1 MSDRH
6 GMTDERWEYLMQPFE
21 GDENVMLTAKEVDNG
36 WHWCYSWDS
45 LLIHVEDVEFEHCK
59 CDFMKKFRKEKI
71 DMTMTN
77 DNAPIADASTLV
89 ARLEEHSDF
98 AHKVVRDLLRE
109 ASERIQFLTKERD
122 FYETRMTFL
131 AKDAERKSECPST

>member
-1 MSDRH
+1 MII
-6 GMTDERWEYLMQPFE
+6 PP
-21 GDENVMLTAKEVDNG
+21 
-36 WHWCYSWDS
+36 
-45 LLIHVEDVEFEHCK
+45 
-59 CDFMKKFRKEKI
+59 
-71 DMTMTN
+71 TN
-77 DNAPIADASTLV
+77 NNAPINDATTLV

-131 AKDAERKSECPST
+131 AKDAERMSECPPRE

>member
-1 MSDRH
+1 
-6 GMTDERWEYLMQPFE
+6 
-21 GDENVMLTAKEVDNG
+21 
-36 WHWCYSWDS
+36 
-45 LLIHVEDVEFEHCK
+45 
-59 CDFMKKFRKEKI
+59 
-71 DMTMTN
+71 MTN

-122 FYETRMTFL
+122 YYEMKMTFY
-131 AKDAERKSECPST
+131 AKDAQREADGSSGNACKKDIINNYKHGTGWGKGSDE